1 MKKLL
6 KFIYNIEDKS
16 IYRIRTICGIK
27 IITKP
32 IELRLN
38 IIEEKINFINTNIEE
53 RINFIN
59 NYITQNNDMYYNM
72 LMKLRVYEIYS
83 KHSNLS

>member
-38 IIEEKINFINTNIEE
+38 IIEE